1 MTANYVKLFPI
12 MYVVNSTDEVLRNL
26 YFTYE
31 GMMGPDVKIKK
42 IGKGSMESTAIVTR
56 NANEYKKLLM
66 YHYDKENIKHEY
78 IITNRILWGDNR
90 DRKIEILGVNEDG
103 SYKLKIE
110 HDFVLV

>member
-1 MTANYVKLFPI
+1 
-12 MYVVNSTDEVLRNL
+12 
-26 YFTYE
+26 
-31 GMMGPDVKIKK
+31 
-42 IGKGSMESTAIVTR
+42 
-56 NANEYKKLLM
+56 M

-78 IITNRILWGDNR
+78 IITNRLLWGDIR

>member
-1 MTANYVKLFPI
+1 MSANYVKIFP
-12 MYVVNSTDEVLRNL
+12 MMHVVNSTDEVLRDL

-42 IGKGSMESTAIVTR
+42 IGKGSMESTAIVTK
-56 NANEYKKLLM
+56 NANEFKKLLM
-66 YHYDKENIKHEY
+66 YYYDKENIKHEY